1 MNKKMF
7 RALTWSGIA
16 LTLSLVFHQYLQPE
30 FLLEMANQAAL
41 CA

>member
-1 MNKKMF
+1 MRNKMF

-16 LTLSLVFHQYLQPE
+16 ITLGLAFKQYLRPE
-30 FLLEMANQAAL
+30 FLLEMATQVAM